1 MMIYEYKVGGSLP
14 PSALSYVN
22 RQADHELLAAL
33 EAGEFCYIFNSR
45 QMGKS
50 SLKARTMQ
58 LLEAKEIACAAV
70 DVTKLGS
77 KQVTLEQW
85 YKGLIVE
92 LVRSFKL
99 TGKFDLKAWRSELS
113 ELSVIQQLSLF
124 IEDVLLVQVTSPRIC
139 IFLEEIDNIKR
150 LDFSTDDLF
159 ALIRNCYEQRSRNPQ
174 YDRLTFCL
182 IGVATP
188 TDLIIDKQRTPF
200 NIGRSIDLTGFNL
213 DEAKAPLTR
222 GLVGIVDDPERVLQ
236 EILDWTGGQP
246 FLTQKLCKLV
256 AEKVNSRTPNIRKLV
271 HQHIIENWESQ
282 DNPPHLQTIRDR
294 ILLNE
299 RKAGRILGLYQK
311 ILQQGQAIPN
321 NSPEELELKLSGVIV
336 NQNGKL
342 KVYNSIYVEIFDQEW
357 IDLQLNKLRPYA
369 KSLKAWVESRY
380 ENTSYLLFG
389 QDLENAK
396 YWAEDKSLSDLDHQ
410 YLAASRELS
419 IQQSNQRKLRKSEN
433 RSKKIAVVAIF
444 IAIVMIVFA
453 VVAWSEQQK
462 TARAGVISQTLEAQA
477 LLSSDGSRETLEA
490 LSSSVIAGKKFN
502 RLNSQDPSNQKL
514 RERIELN
521 LKSSIYNVLEQN
533 RIHHDNVISSI
544 SFSPDRDP
552 ENQLIISADVDG
564 LVKISRLN
572 GEAYAKP
579 LNLKAK
585 VNSVD
590 VSPNGQFIATVD
602 DSHKLKIWSRKGKL
616 IREYHSK
623 PYIEKVAFSPDSQLV
638 ATATDARSIEIRQI
652 DNGKIFKTLHMN
664 NAGID
669 LEKSAG
675 ILDMKF
681 SGDGRLIAAS
691 SMDKTVTLWSL
702 PSGELFQTLKGHQDW
717 VYSISFS
724 PDNKLIASSGGG
736 SDRTLRIWQCSNGK
750 LLKTIE
756 RAHNDTFR
764 LTYSPEGKWIATAG
778 DDQTIKLW
786 DVHSIMAAPEIN
798 LNLLEHSEILLKTI
812 RGQLSETRGLGFSPD
827 GRLFAVAGI
836 NKTLSLWKMDFILKQ
851 SIKNSKFKTLKVA
864 ISPNGRII
872 PSSGA
877 DTLIRLWNREG
888 KEQKE
893 LAGHKGCGWVYGLS
907 FSSDS
912 QWLASADED
921 GHIKIWETETGALHK
936 QMKHDKGV
944 FDLSLSPNGRWLA
957 SIGNDSRLRVWNTQ
971 TGAQIK
977 SFEVNSNSSWI
988 WGTSFSPDGKILAA
1002 TTADGIK
1009 LWRFK
1014 DDRLIQVL
1022 RTPESKPLL
1031 QNPSFS
1037 QDGQIMIATDRKTAR
1052 VWNVK
1057 SGKLLF
1063 SLSGHT
1069 DTVND
1074 AKFSSDNQLIATAS
1088 TDHTIKIWTRNG
1100 QLLRTLEEHKAPVSS
1115 LAFSSDNKLLI
1126 STDHDGEMKFWDLPR
1141 IERQAL
1147 DLNQLLQRGC
1157 DQLRDYLRGSSC
1169 DVNSFQ
1175 DAEDV
1180 GM

>member
-1 MMIYEYKVGGSLP
+1 MVYEYKVGGSLP
-14 PSALSYVN
+14 PNALSYVN
-22 RQADHELLAAL
+22 RQADRELLAAL

-58 LLEAKEIACAAV
+58 LLEAKNIACAAV

-99 TGKFDLKAWRSELS
+99 SSRFDLKVWRRERTELS
-113 ELSVIQQLSLF
+113 AIQQLSLF

-139 IFLEEIDNIKR
+139 IFLEEIDNVKR

-159 ALIRNCYEQRSRNPQ
+159 ALIRACYEQRSSNSQ

-188 TDLIIDKQRTPF
+188 TDLIIDKQRPPF

-213 DEAKAPLTR
+213 AEAKVPLTR
-222 GLVGIVDDPERVLQ
+222 GLVGIVDDPVGVLQ

-256 AEKVNSRTPNIRKLV
+256 AEKANSRTPNISRLV
-271 HQHIIENWESQ
+271 QQQIVEHWESQ
-282 DNPPHLQTIRDR
+282 DNPPHLRTIRDR
-294 ILLNE
+294 ILHNE
-299 RKAGRILGLYQK
+299 RNAGRLLGLYQK
-311 ILQQGQAIPN
+311 ILQQGPATPEH
-321 NSPEELELKLSGVIV
+321 SPEELELKLSGIIV
-336 NQNGKL
+336 NHNGKL
-342 KVYNSIYVEIFDQEW
+342 KVYNSIYAEIFDRAW
-357 IDLQLNKLRPYA
+357 IDLQLTKLRPYA

-396 YWAEDKSLSDLDHQ
+396 CWAEDKSLSDLDHQ

-419 IQQSNQRKLRKSEN
+419 IQESNQRKLRKSDN
-433 RSKKIAVVAIF
+433 RSKKIAVVAVF
-444 IAIVMIVFA
+444 IAIVMIICA
-453 VVAWSEQQK
+453 IAAWSEQQK
-462 TARAGVISQTLEAQA
+462 TAKAQVISQTLAAQA
-477 LLSSDGSRETLEA
+477 LLSSTTSRETLEA
-490 LSSSVIAGKKFN
+490 LSSSVIAGKKFQGIN
-502 RLNSQDPSNQKL
+502 LHDPSNKKL
-514 RERIELN
+514 QERIELN

-533 RIHHDNVISSI
+533 RIHHNNVISSI

-552 ENQLIISADVDG
+552 KNQLIVSADVDG

-572 GEAYAKP
+572 GTDYQKP
-579 LNLKAK
+579 LNLKVK
-585 VNSVD
+585 VNGVAF
-590 VSPNGQFIATVD
+590 SPNGRFIATVD
-602 DSHKLKIWSRKGKL
+602 DSHKLKIWNREGKL
-616 IREYHSK
+616 LGEHQSKHS
-623 PYIEKVAFSPDSQLV
+623 IEKVAVSPDSQLV
-638 ATATDARSIEIRQI
+638 ATATDARSIEIRQVK
-652 DNGKIFKTLHMN
+652 NGKIFKILHLDN
-664 NAGID
+664 GGINP
-669 LEKSAG
+669 EKSAG
-675 ILDMKF
+675 ILDIKF
-681 SGDGRLIAAS
+681 SGDGRFIAAS

-702 PSGELFQTLKGHQDW
+702 PSGELFQILKGHQDW

-724 PDNKLIASSGGG
+724 PDSQLIASSGGG

-756 RAHNDTFR
+756 RAHNDAFR
-764 LTYSPEGKWIATAG
+764 LTFSPEGKWIATAG
-778 DDQTIKLW
+778 DDQAIKLW
-786 DVHSIMAAPEIN
+786 DVRSIMAAPEAN

-812 RGQLSETRGLGFSPD
+812 RGQLSEMRGLDFSPD
-827 GRLFAVAGI
+827 GRLLAVAGI
-836 NKTLSLWKMDFILKQ
+836 NKTLSLWKMDFLLKQ

-864 ISPNGRII
+864 ISPNGQII
-872 PSSGA
+872 GSSGA
-877 DTLIRLWNREG
+877 DSLIRLWNRAG
-888 KEQKE
+888 KAQQQ
-893 LAGHKGCGWVYGLS
+893 LVGHQGWVFGLS

-921 GHIKIWETETGALHK
+921 GRIKIWQTATGALHQ

-957 SIGNDSRLRVWNTQ
+957 SIGYDNKLRVWNTQ
-971 TGAQIK
+971 TGAQVK
-977 SFEVNSNSSWI
+977 SFEVNSNSPWI
-988 WGTSFSPDGKILAA
+988 WGTSFSPDGQLLAA

-1009 LWRFK
+1009 LWNFK

-1022 RTPESKPLL
+1022 HTPDPKPLL
-1031 QNPSFS
+1031 QNLSFS

-1057 SGKLLF
+1057 SGQLLF

-1074 AKFSSDNQLIATAS
+1074 AKFSYDGQLIATAS
-1088 TDHTIKIWTRNG
+1088 TDRTIKIWTRNG

-1115 LAFSSDNKLLI
+1115 LTFSLDNQLLI
-1126 STDHDGEMKFWDLPR
+1126 SADHDGEMKFWDLPR
-1141 IERQAL
+1141 VERQAL

-1157 DQLRDYLRGSSC
+1157 DRLQDYLHSNSC
-1169 DVNSFQ
+1169 DVNADR
-1175 DAEDV
+1175 DAEDD